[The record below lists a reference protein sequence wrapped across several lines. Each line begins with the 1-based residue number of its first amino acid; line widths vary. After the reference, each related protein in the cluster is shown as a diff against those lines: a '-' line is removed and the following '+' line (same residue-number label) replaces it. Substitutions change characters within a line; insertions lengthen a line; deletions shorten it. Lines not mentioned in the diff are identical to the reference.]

1 MLFKMCMKCFVLV
14 LCCGRVLTQR
24 LDPGPGLHEMPRSSD
39 TLLPPSEPWPNFK
52 DDPGPP
58 DRYPVR
64 HAGLP
69 HKLEVFPL
77 PLKDSDHE
85 LKFNVSWI
93 PSLRRPAKDY
103 SLEVRSITDTVDC
116 QSPMCYEYNIP
127 GEATWWLIPAF
138 SNPVAEMCAVRPGC
152 AYMVRLIAHPWDG
165 HTSANLHVE
174 LDECVVGVCS
184 CAHSPRL
191 PAPEVTAETV
201 TIQGEMFTNVSWTLP
216 RPAYPQRLPSA
227 KLGKHSYVISL
238 GKQMVSD
245 AHPAPWFAN
254 TVTRE
259 VDADGYVSEGDTTR
273 WLLLPVSERSVER
286 TGDKSGDRSGD
297 QSVNTVKSGPT
308 SAQSVRSANGVKVL
322 IPEVKLLA
330 RVNLIDDRGCVGPAG
345 NATAFDPSAKTT
357 SKFSFGT
364 YVVLAALAGA
374 WLMGAVFALS
384 ARIVKRVLKSFRPAP
399 VSAPLEP
406 LNRRPAWF
414 PLQLRTNN
422 EIPARGQ
429 MEESPLYTQK
439 EFEVEVEDGDE
450 WEVSRS
456 RVHLGALIGSGAFGR
471 VHAAT
476 LDMPGGETIMV
487 AAKMLTEEVSEEEI
501 QDFLREIEML
511 KHVGSHKHVIRLIAC
526 CTRRAPLIALLE
538 HAPRGD
544 LLSLLRAARGRRREG
559 ERESQASTVTRR
571 VDSSQGRPSE
581 AESEYTNL
589 SDSDPALSEGKLYI
603 DSDKKKDHY
612 VAEPAL
618 QLDGSTMREYAL
630 QVALGMRHL
639 EERGITHRDL
649 AARNIL
655 VDGAGLLKVAD
666 FGLSRSGV
674 YVHTRSRPVP
684 LRWLAPEAILHSQY
698 CSASDVWAFAVLLWE
713 IATLGGF
720 PYAELSNHQVPSF
733 LAGGGRLPKP
743 VRASPRL
750 YQLMVECWSE
760 DSADRPT
767 FAEIVD
773 KLTVQKQLYVDLDCV
788 FPPSEDEVTG
798 LSDLDFSFANGY
810 LNR

>member
-1 MLFKMCMKCFVLV
+1 MCLKMCIKCFVLV
-14 LCCGRVLTQR
+14 LCCDKLFAQR
-24 LDPGPGLHEMPRSSD
+24 FDLRPGLHEMPGSLD
-39 TLLPPSEPWPNFK
+39 ALLPPSEPWPDFK
-52 DDPGPP
+52 EDPGPPLPPAPGPPEPPGLPLPP

-93 PSLRRPAKDY
+93 PSIRRPAKDY

-127 GEATWWLIPAF
+127 GEATWWMIPAF

-174 LDECVVGVCS
+174 LDECVAGVCS

-216 RPAYPQRLPSA
+216 KPTYPQRLPSA
-227 KLGKHSYVISL
+227 KLGKHSYVVSL

-254 TVTRE
+254 TITRE
-259 VDADGYVSEGDTTR
+259 VDADGYVSEGDTAR

-286 TGDKSGDRSGD
+286 SGDRSGD
-297 QSVNTVKSGPT
+297 QSSNSVVGPN
-308 SAQSVRSANGVKVL
+308 SAQSVKSANGVKVL

-384 ARIVKRVLKSFRPAP
+384 ARIVKRVLKTFRPAP

-414 PLQLRTNN
+414 PLQLRGLLLAKLGPPCN
-422 EIPARGQ
+422 
-429 MEESPLYTQK
+429 
-439 EFEVEVEDGDE
+439 
-450 WEVSRS
+450 VSRVWS
-456 RVHLGALIGSGAFGR
+456 V
-471 VHAAT
+471 
-476 LDMPGGETIMV
+476 
-487 AAKMLTEEVSEEEI
+487 
-501 QDFLREIEML
+501 
-511 KHVGSHKHVIRLIAC
+511 
-526 CTRRAPLIALLE
+526 
-538 HAPRGD
+538 RG
-544 LLSLLRAARGRRREG
+544 
-559 ERESQASTVTRR
+559 
-571 VDSSQGRPSE
+571 
-581 AESEYTNL
+581 N
-589 SDSDPALSEGKLYI
+589 
-603 DSDKKKDHY
+603 
-612 VAEPAL
+612 AL
-618 QLDGSTMREYAL
+618 QFFMHKCKHA
-630 QVALGMRHL
+630 
-639 EERGITHRDL
+639 
-649 AARNIL
+649 
-655 VDGAGLLKVAD
+655 
-666 FGLSRSGV
+666 
-674 YVHTRSRPVP
+674 
-684 LRWLAPEAILHSQY
+684 
-698 CSASDVWAFAVLLWE
+698 
-713 IATLGGF
+713 
-720 PYAELSNHQVPSF
+720 
-733 LAGGGRLPKP
+733 
-743 VRASPRL
+743 
-750 YQLMVECWSE
+750 
-760 DSADRPT
+760 
-767 FAEIVD
+767 
-773 KLTVQKQLYVDLDCV
+773 
-788 FPPSEDEVTG
+788 
-798 LSDLDFSFANGY
+798 
-810 LNR
+810 